1 MNRPTLVGIT
11 HFRRTMKKEIILTSM
26 AVVVLLIGIDVTTV
40 RADSPP
46 VSSLY
51 THNFNNATF
60 FAPDGVTARASNSGY
75 NEHIVR
81 DICGRDW
88 HITMGQKFGGEAYL
102 GWNNVQ
108 SRAESSTTSFHSKYP
123 NAFTPTTG
131 VYYSAIG
138 TEFTFQNALSVEF
151 QYFTAYA
158 TGKSIYII
166 MSLDDGQNWT
176 IIKSGT
182 TLIDGGTLK
191 HTFTEAVAGVRF
203 AFVQN
208 FNSFSNTNGRIK
220 MTNVIVEVA

>member
-1 MNRPTLVGIT
+1 
-11 HFRRTMKKEIILTSM
+11 MKKQILLLTAM
-26 AVVVLLIGIDVTTV
+26 TAVVLLIGIDATTV

-60 FAPDGVTARASNSGY
+60 YAPDGVTARSSNSGY

-108 SRAESSTTSFHSKYP
+108 SRAESSTALVHSRYQ
-123 NAFTPTTG
+123 NVFTPTTG

-138 TEFTFQNALSVEF
+138 TEFEFENALSVEF
-151 QYFTAYA
+151 QYTSAYA
-158 TGKSIYII
+158 AGKPIYILLSEDSGASWSI
-166 MSLDDGQNWT
+166 VLQTTT
-176 IIKSGT
+176 IDIFGT
-182 TLIDGGTLK
+182 TTPFVSVK
-191 HTFTEAVAGVRF
+191 HTFTEAVEMARF

-208 FNSFSNTNGRIK
+208 FNSFSNSNGRIK

>member
-1 MNRPTLVGIT
+1 
-11 HFRRTMKKEIILTSM
+11 MKKEIILTSM
-26 AVVVLLIGIDVTTV
+26 AAVVLLIGIDVTTV

-60 FAPDGVTARASNSGY
+60 YATDGVTARASNSGY
-75 NEHIVR
+75 AEHIVR

-88 HITMGQKFGGEAYL
+88 YVTMGQKFSGEAYL

-108 SRAESSTTSFHSKYP
+108 ARAESSTASFHSKYP
-123 NAFTPTTG
+123 NAFTPTAG

-151 QYFTAYA
+151 QYFTSYLA
-158 TGKSIYII
+158 GKPIHIVLSE
-166 MSLDDGQNWT
+166 DGGTNWSV
-176 IIKSGT
+176 IKSGT
-182 TLIDGGTLK
+182 TLLDGGTLK
-191 HTFTEAVAGVRF
+191 HTFTEAVASARF

-208 FNSFSNTNGRIK
+208 FNSFSNSNGRIK

>member
-1 MNRPTLVGIT
+1 
-11 HFRRTMKKEIILTSM
+11 MKKEIILTSM

-108 SRAESSTTSFHSKYP
+108 SRAESSTTSFQSKYP
-123 NAFTPTTG
+123 GMFFPIQAGN
-131 VYYSAIG
+131 YYSAIG